1 LSFTGAPPKKAHS
14 PPLGDPSSGGWA
26 GGRGSREQT
35 AATGRE
41 LSISIIH
48 MPDGFFSCLFSIKMR
63 RGRAG
68 LTTASEIRG
77 GGGRGRGH

>member
-1 LSFTGAPPKKAHS
+1 MG
-14 PPLGDPSSGGWA
+14 

-63 RGRAG
+63 RGEQVSQQSLKWG
-68 LTTASEIRG
+68 EKG
-77 GGGRGRGH
+77 